1 VSLAS
6 ITSLLR
12 IRRKKEKAKPSDK
25 SNKRTQ
31 DTLSQVPNGIELIWR
46 LEEDLIY

>member
-1 VSLAS
+1 M
-6 ITSLLR
+6 
-12 IRRKKEKAKPSDK
+12 KKGEGNPSDK

-31 DTLSQVPNGIELIWR
+31 NTISQVPNGIELIWR